1 MQKRIENYS
10 PKSNNHLT
18 VIYQKPTSPPNGKIH
33 FYGQKYISTVFEI
46 IEKKSHF
53 PFSNIVLKRVC
64 SSKIDRVP

>member
-33 FYGQKYISTVFEI
+33 FYGQKSISTVFEI
-46 IEKKSHF
+46 IEKKCLIFHSIELCL
-53 PFSNIVLKRVC
+53 NV
-64 SSKIDRVP
+64 

>member
-33 FYGQKYISTVFEI
+33 FYGQKSISTVFEI
-46 IEKKSHF
+46 IEKGLIFHF
-53 PFSNIVLKRVC
+53 LTLYLNV
-64 SSKIDRVP
+64 

>member
-33 FYGQKYISTVFEI
+33 FYGQKSISTVFEI

-53 PFSNIVLKRVC
+53 PFYRIVFKCVG
-64 SSKIDRVP
+64 SSKIDLVP

>member
-33 FYGQKYISTVFEI
+33 FYGQKSISTVFEI
-46 IEKKSHF
+46 IVKKSHF
-53 PFSNIVLKRVC
+53 LFHNIVFKC
-64 SSKIDRVP
+64 ASSSKIDRVP